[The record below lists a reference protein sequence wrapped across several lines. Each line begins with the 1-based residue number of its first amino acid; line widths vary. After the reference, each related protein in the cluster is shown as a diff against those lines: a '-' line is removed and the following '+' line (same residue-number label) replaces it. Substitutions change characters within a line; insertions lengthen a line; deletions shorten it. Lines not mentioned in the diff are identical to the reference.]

1 MPQKGTEKRRSSEN
15 VIGTDKS
22 ALLWMYC
29 RGIAPFETPTCIA
42 KDAPRQISSNLKTS
56 PVQNRFTLA
65 VIRKREPSPSK
76 RLRVVRFDGRP
87 DQDPGLPGAFID
99 LQENSGDSSL
109 ARRNDLPTKR

>member
-1 MPQKGTEKRRSSEN
+1 
-15 VIGTDKS
+15 
-22 ALLWMYC
+22 
-29 RGIAPFETPTCIA
+29 
-42 KDAPRQISSNLKTS
+42 
-56 PVQNRFTLA
+56 LA